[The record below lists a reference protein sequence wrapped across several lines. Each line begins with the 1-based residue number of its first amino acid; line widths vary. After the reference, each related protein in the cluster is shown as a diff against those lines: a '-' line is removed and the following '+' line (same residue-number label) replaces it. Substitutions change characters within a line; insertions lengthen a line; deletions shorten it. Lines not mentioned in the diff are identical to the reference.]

1 MHKAILH
8 QNIQS
13 KKVPKI
19 KIGFNKAT
27 TMEVAF
33 GMSRICVCVCVHICM
48 YIQKY
53 IHIHVS
59 IDICMY
65 VFYMNVSK

>member
-27 TMEVAF
+27 SMEVAF
-33 GMSRICVCVCVHICM
+33 GMSRICVCVCAH
-48 YIQKY
+48 
-53 IHIHVS
+53 
-59 IDICMY
+59 MY
-65 VFYMNVSK
+65 VHTKIHSYTCIYRYMYVCVLYECI

>member
-19 KIGFNKAT
+19 KSGFNKAT

-33 GMSRICVCVCVHICM
+33 GMSFLEFVCVCAH
-48 YIQKY
+48 
-53 IHIHVS
+53 
-59 IDICMY
+59 MY
-65 VFYMNVSK
+65 VHTKICTYTCIYRYMYVCVLYECI